1 MSAFDSAHG
10 DGMGAGP
17 DLDEMLSQMFG
28 MGGGM
33 PPGFGGP
40 GPRRSR
46 KGDDEEHPY
55 QVTLEDLYRGKTT
68 KFASTKN
75 VICSHCNGSGGKEKA
90 KAKQCASCQGKGS
103 KQGIRSIGPGLVT
116 QETVICASCK
126 GKGSVYA
133 QKDRCKK
140 CKGERVTKARKV
152 LEIYIPRGSKEGD
165 KIILEGEADQVPDQ
179 VPGDIIFGLVQT
191 EHETFRRAGADLL
204 AEIEITLAEA
214 LCGFSRVV
222 VKHLDGRGLHIQHPQ
237 SNARVL
243 EPGQVI
249 KVVGEGMPHKK
260 SDLKGNLYLVVKVK
274 FPEYGWLEDKR
285 VLAKLKELLP
295 TPGTQIQADVVD
307 DVTCDESASLDDFGA
322 STEGDEGW
330 IDDDEEEVVKMTAA
344 KKHIKIVKKCT
355 KRFNRHQSD
364 TYKCVD
370 ANWRKPKGIDNRVRR
385 RFKGQAAMP
394 SIGYGSNKKT
404 RHLMPSGHKA
414 FVVHNPRDV
423 DLLLMHNKT
432 FAAEIS
438 HAVSS
443 RKRVDI
449 VAKAKQLGVKVTNA
463 KARVTTES

>member
-1 MSAFDSAHG
+1 MSASLIFC
-10 DGMGAGP
+10 
-17 DLDEMLSQMFG
+17 
-28 MGGGM
+28 
-33 PPGFGGP
+33 
-40 GPRRSR
+40 R
-46 KGDDEEHPY
+46 
-55 QVTLEDLYRGKTT
+55 
-68 KFASTKN
+68 
-75 VICSHCNGSGGKEKA
+75 
-90 KAKQCASCQGKGS
+90 
-103 KQGIRSIGPGLVT
+103 
-116 QETVICASCK
+116 
-126 GKGSVYA
+126 
-133 QKDRCKK
+133 
-140 CKGERVTKARKV
+140 
-152 LEIYIPRGSKEGD
+152 EGD

-330 IDDDEEEVVKMTAA
+330 IDDDEEEGEPQCA
-344 KKHIKIVKKCT
+344 
-355 KRFNRHQSD
+355 Q
-364 TYKCVD
+364 
-370 ANWRKPKGIDNRVRR
+370 
-385 RFKGQAAMP
+385 Q
-394 SIGYGSNKKT
+394 
-404 RHLMPSGHKA
+404 
-414 FVVHNPRDV
+414 
-423 DLLLMHNKT
+423 
-432 FAAEIS
+432 
-438 HAVSS
+438 
-443 RKRVDI
+443 
-449 VAKAKQLGVKVTNA
+449 
-463 KARVTTES
+463 